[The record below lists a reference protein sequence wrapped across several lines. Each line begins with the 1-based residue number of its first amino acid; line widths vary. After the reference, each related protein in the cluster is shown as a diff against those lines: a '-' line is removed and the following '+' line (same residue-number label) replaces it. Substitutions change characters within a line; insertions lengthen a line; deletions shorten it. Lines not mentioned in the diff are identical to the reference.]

1 MFSLSTAS
9 NPFAH
14 TYSIVA
20 RDAHTGE
27 MGVAVQSHYFSVG
40 SVVPWAE
47 AGVGVVATQAFAN
60 VDYGPGGLSLMRKG
74 LSAVQALETLLKQDE
89 EHEMRQVA
97 LLDEQGRI
105 AVHTGSRCIEACGH
119 LLGEGFSVQA
129 NMMVDASVWPAMKQA
144 YEEAESNSQDLADRM
159 IAALEA
165 AQMAGGDI
173 RGQQAAAMLIVAGKR
188 QQESWQGRLF
198 DLRVDDHPHPV
209 EELKRLVSIRR
220 AWLCFEQSNELAQA
234 HRFEEALPLLKR
246 AMELGPDITE
256 LAFQGASIL
265 FMAGQV
271 PEALALLHRVFARE
285 SGFAELIPRLAA
297 VGLLPNDPALIKL
310 ILDQRS

>member
-60 VDYGPGGLSLMRKG
+60 VDYGPGGLSLMRGG
-74 LSAVQALETLLKQDE
+74 LSAVQALETLLKRDK

-119 LLGEGFSVQA
+119 LMGEGFSVQA

-144 YEEAESNSQDLADRM
+144 YEEAESNGQDLADRM

-173 RGQQAAAMLIVAGKR
+173 RGQRGKAISPTSKISSGTDGRWGYSRAAGSSHAHRHRQAPAGVVAG
-188 QQESWQGRLF
+188 
-198 DLRVDDHPHPV
+198 
-209 EELKRLVSIRR
+209 
-220 AWLCFEQSNELAQA
+220 
-234 HRFEEALPLLKR
+234 
-246 AMELGPDITE
+246 
-256 LAFQGASIL
+256 AS
-265 FMAGQV
+265 V
-271 PEALALLHRVFARE
+271 
-285 SGFAELIPRLAA
+285 
-297 VGLLPNDPALIKL
+297 
-310 ILDQRS
+310 

>member
-60 VDYGPGGLSLMRKG
+60 VDYGPGGLSLMRGG
-74 LSAVQALETLLKQDE
+74 LSAVQALETLLKRDK

-119 LLGEGFSVQA
+119 LMGEGFSVQA

-144 YEEAESNSQDLADRM
+144 YEEAESNGQDLADRM

-173 RGQQAAAMLIVAGKR
+173 RGQQAAAMLIVTGKR

-220 AWLCFEQSNELAQA
+220 AWLFFEQSNELAQA

-285 SGFAELIPRLAA
+285 PGFAELIPRLAA